1 MGGARA
7 GQPDAQG
14 LWEHEKAQG
23 HRVGNLPR
31 VCPPHGTQGPRE
43 GVLWGLSLIPGNG
56 LEGSHSLSAQKPKWI
71 LGAPPPAS
79 LPRWVP
85 VIFDG
90 TEGLADD
97 LPEPNIVQGK
107 AHFPPSHS
115 LPHSGHSSLLRHYG
129 GVQLKAEMLHVFA
142 H

>member
-31 VCPPHGTQGPRE
+31 VFPLHGTQGPRE

-56 LEGSHSLSAQKPKWI
+56 LEGSHSLSAQKPVWI
-71 LGAPPPAS
+71 LGAPPLALCPGGSLSSLMELKVLLMTCQNLIFFRANLTS
-79 LPRWVP
+79 LPR
-85 VIFDG
+85 
-90 TEGLADD
+90 T
-97 LPEPNIVQGK
+97 
-107 AHFPPSHS
+107 HS
-115 LPHSGHSSLLRHYG
+115 LIQATALY
-129 GVQLKAEMLHVFA
+129 
-142 H
+142 